1 MSKKNKS
8 KSNGNKIQEPVVVS
22 TEDIN
27 ETEEIIISDNKTN
40 EDVEKET
47 IVDSEKNEEL
57 ITPILTK
64 NPELTVEKSVKLDE
78 EEDELIEKE
87 DKKEIEEISLV
98 KNIPLE
104 SNSNDELRINKGG
117 KIIIKDSKEKDNKT
131 QNRTGKFKLII
142 LKNGSPL
149 QVINVRKKL
158 DSLKFNYDFDENTNT
173 FTSHE
178 FGRKEEA
185 VAVKK
190 YLLTKGLRP
199 IIENL

>member
-87 DKKEIEEISLV
+87 DKKEIEEISLI

-104 SNSNDELRINKGG
+104 SNSDNELHINKGG